1 MSASQVAQA
10 DRFASL
16 TPLLSARSIAII
28 GASADPLRIGGRPI
42 ANLLRLGFAGPIYP
56 VNPNRSEIQGLR
68 AYPCVADLPE
78 TPDVAIVVV
87 PAELALAA
95 ITDLGTRGVK
105 GAIVFTSGFAEIGPE
120 GAAAQDAL
128 AAEARRLGVRLIGP
142 NCLGLF
148 NARIG
153 LYAIFSSL
161 LDGGPPKP
169 GRIGIASQSG
179 AYGTHLFSCA
189 RDRGIGTP
197 ICVTTGNEA
206 DVTIGDVIGW
216 LAADEGTDV
225 IAVYAEGIRN
235 GRVFI
240 AALAAA
246 RAARKPVVIMK
257 VGRSALGSA
266 AARSHTASLV
276 GDDRV
281 TASVLDEF
289 GVVRARSTEEMLD
302 IAHTATRLVYPA
314 GNRLGVLTISGGA
327 GVLIS
332 DAAEQLGLALPP
344 MPEPAQA
351 ELRAMVPFCAP
362 YNPVDCTAQVFN
374 DMTMVGRFADVIM
387 SEGRYPSLLAF
398 FTGVAAN
405 RSIAGP
411 LFSQLSTVP
420 ARYPDR
426 LCVLSILA
434 AAEHVAEYEAAGW
447 ICHADP
453 NRAVTAIDA
462 MGRYG
467 AAFAALPAGPVPVVA
482 PFALPARPLNEAEAK
497 QLLADAGIV
506 TAPERIC
513 ASAEEALAAADSLGF
528 PLVMKILSPDI
539 PHKTEIGGVLLGIVD
554 REGVRASFATLM
566 QTARARAPQAKID
579 GVLVARQLAGGVECL
594 LGIHRDPVFGPM
606 AAFGLGGIFVE
617 LLDDIALHRCPF
629 GEDVALAMIRSV
641 RGFRLLAGARGRP
654 AADLPALA
662 VMLSRLSAFAVQA
675 GPRLRAIDLNPVIA
689 LPGGAFAV
697 DAVID
702 LDE

>member
-1 MSASQVAQA
+1 VSGPAAQA
-10 DRFASL
+10 AERFASL

-42 ANLLRLGFAGPIYP
+42 ANLIRLGFEGPIYP

-68 AYPCVADLPE
+68 AFPSVADLPE

-87 PAELALAA
+87 PADRALAA
-95 ITDLGTRGVK
+95 ITDLGTRGIK

-120 GAAAQDAL
+120 GAAAQEAM
-128 AAEARRLGVRLIGP
+128 AAEARRLGVRLVGP

-225 IAVYAEGIRN
+225 IAVYAEGIRDAE
-235 GRVFI
+235 GFI

-257 VGRSALGSA
+257 VGRSALGGA

-281 TASVLDEF
+281 TAAVLDEF
-289 GVVRARSTEEMLD
+289 GAVRARSTEEMLD
-302 IAHTATRLVYPA
+302 IAHTATRRVYPA
-314 GNRLGVLTISGGA
+314 RNTLGVLTISGGA

-332 DAAEQLGLALPP
+332 DAAEQVRLALPP
-344 MPEPAQA
+344 MPESAQA

-362 YNPVDCTAQVFN
+362 FNPVDCTAQVLN
-374 DMTMVGRFADVIM
+374 DMTMVGRFADTIM
-387 SEGRYPSLLAF
+387 REGGYPSLLAF

-411 LFSQLSTVP
+411 LFAQLSAVP

-434 AAEHVAEYEAAGW
+434 APEHVAEYEAEGW

-462 MGRYG
+462 MGRFG
-467 AAFAALPAGPVPVVA
+467 AAFAAPPAGPVPVV
-482 PFALPARPLNEAEAK
+482 PPVALPASSPNEAEAK
-497 QLLADAGIV
+497 RLLAEAGIV
-506 TAPERIC
+506 IAPERAC
-513 ASAEEALAAADSLGF
+513 VSAGEAVAAARAFGF
-528 PLVMKILSPDI
+528 PVVLKILSPDI
-539 PHKTEIGGVLLGIVD
+539 VHKTEIGGVLLGVAD
-554 REGVRASFATLM
+554 ADAVRAGVATLM
-566 QTARARAPQAKID
+566 ERARARAPAARID

-594 LGIHRDPVFGPM
+594 LGVHRDPVFGPV

-617 LLDDIALHRCPF
+617 VLDDIALHRCPF
-629 GEDVALAMIRSV
+629 GEDVAMAMIRSV
-641 RGFRLLAGARGRP
+641 RGYKLLAGARGRR
-654 AADLPALA
+654 AADLDALA
-662 VMLSRLSAFAVQA
+662 TMLARLSVFAAQA

-689 LPGGAFAV
+689 LPEGAFAV
-697 DAVID
+697 DAVIEVD
-702 LDE
+702 G